1 MTRRQVWRGFVDW
14 LRPIDDEVSASA
26 PRHTNALSSAIV
38 LGGPSTLSER
48 GTAMSHLP
56 GEMFGGNFAG
66 EVTSEVDEAELLD
79 FLAADHEPVS
89 ADPVFREELRDQLW
103 ALIQEGVGMRPKD
116 H

>member
-1 MTRRQVWRGFVDW
+1 MP
-14 LRPIDDEVSASA
+14 L
-26 PRHTNALSSAIV
+26 
-38 LGGPSTLSER
+38 
-48 GTAMSHLP
+48 LP